1 MLDEKT
7 RLHIEECRQ
16 EMEEHLGVELAR
28 YRFSDEQIEDIAER
42 AATKAL
48 AKITDMAYREVGKS
62 VISKLFYITGVLA
75 VAAYLYAQSHG
86 WLK

>member
-16 EMEEHLGVELAR
+16 EMEQHLGVELAR

-48 AKITDMAYREVGKS
+48 SKITDMAYREVGKS
-62 VISKLFYITGVLA
+62 VVEKLFYIVGVLA
-75 VAAYLYAQSHG
+75 VAGYFYAQSHD
-86 WLK
+86 WIK